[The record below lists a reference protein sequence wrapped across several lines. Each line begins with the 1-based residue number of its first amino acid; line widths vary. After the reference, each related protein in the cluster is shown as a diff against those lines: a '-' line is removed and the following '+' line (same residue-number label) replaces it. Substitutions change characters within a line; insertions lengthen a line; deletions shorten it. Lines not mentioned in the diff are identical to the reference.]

1 MALSNFYVLISI
13 LPVYHTNIIYQATA
27 VMQPYFEGFWGLRLK
42 VQSWIIFFIF
52 FFYLLTLTFLF
63 FFSII
68 ILLHKNLIQPQQ
80 CYGKWEKVSC
90 ISIIYAQ
97 NIYYIYTMRE
107 TMNIPNLEDNYWKSG
122 VAKRDMVCVAIR
134 VYAREYDMLYWSP
147 TLYHFQPNVLFW
159 GFECTLTKTK

>member
-80 CYGKWEKVSC
+80 CYRKWEKMSC

-97 NIYYIYTMRE
+97 NIYYLILLNYLEDWCPHVHFNVLSKVPLTSS
-107 TMNIPNLEDNYWKSG
+107 NFPNLILDFK
-122 VAKRDMVCVAIR
+122 
-134 VYAREYDMLYWSP
+134 
-147 TLYHFQPNVLFW
+147 
-159 GFECTLTKTK
+159 